1 MKKNG
6 QRRKGYYKAN
16 DEIILVIKL
25 QLIIIIKRIKILSKI
40 TEFFRCEKF
49 VKSIY
54 RSIWKIWF
62 RKKCE
67 N

>member
-54 RSIWKIWF
+54 RSI
-62 RKKCE
+62 
-67 N
+67 